1 MLLSFSVEN
10 FLSIADEQKL
20 SLVSDFGKELPS
32 NAFEYNDKLK
42 LLKSCVLY
50 GANASGKSN
59 FLKALLVM
67 TTIITSSN
75 SIDYPL
81 PVKPFL
87 FEKEK
92 RHEPSLFEIN
102 VVIDGDRYQYGF
114 SCTKERIVSE
124 WLYVHPNISGRKRVF
139 FERVFDDENN
149 CYEWNITNNIKGARA
164 VWQQTTRDKVL
175 FLTNSVALNCT
186 TLKPLYDFFSKQLK
200 IVFDTD
206 LISPDYTADLIFN
219 NQKEIVLKFL
229 SAADLKIRDLN
240 VKKEPIDLKKIKGVV
255 SESIRNKIEKNSG
268 SLYRL
273 DVKTVHLDDQDQP
286 IELDLYS
293 EESEGTK
300 RLFAFA
306 GPFIDV
312 LKNGKV
318 LVVDELNIS
327 LHPKLM
333 EFLVNLFHSAKTN
346 PKNAQLIF
354 TTHETSILTQDIFRR
369 DQIWFTKR
377 NDKQQT
383 ILFPLTD
390 FKPLKGSGKEK
401 IDVNY
406 LRGKYGA
413 LPHVDSYSLED
424 PLYNSITET

>member
-10 FLSIADEQKL
+10 FHSIADEQKL
-20 SLVSDFGKELPS
+20 SLVSDFGKELPT
-32 NAFEYNDKLK
+32 NAFEYNEKLK

-102 VVIDGDRYQYGF
+102 IVIDGDRYQYGF

-186 TLKPLYDFFSKQLK
+186 TLKPLYEFFSKQLK

-240 VKKEPIDLKKIKGVV
+240 VKKEPIDLEKIKGVV
-255 SESIRNKIEKNSG
+255 SESIRN
-268 SLYRL
+268 
-273 DVKTVHLDDQDQP
+273 
-286 IELDLYS
+286 
-293 EESEGTK
+293 
-300 RLFAFA
+300 
-306 GPFIDV
+306 
-312 LKNGKV
+312 
-318 LVVDELNIS
+318 
-327 LHPKLM
+327 
-333 EFLVNLFHSAKTN
+333 
-346 PKNAQLIF
+346 
-354 TTHETSILTQDIFRR
+354 LT
-369 DQIWFTKR
+369 
-377 NDKQQT
+377 
-383 ILFPLTD
+383 
-390 FKPLKGSGKEK
+390 
-401 IDVNY
+401 
-406 LRGKYGA
+406 
-413 LPHVDSYSLED
+413 
-424 PLYNSITET
+424 

>member
-240 VKKEPIDLKKIKGVV
+240 VKKEPIDLEKIKGVV

-383 ILFPLTD
+383 ILVPLTD

>member
-240 VKKEPIDLKKIKGVV
+240 VKKEPIDLEKIKGVV

-383 ILFPLTD
+383 ILFSLTD

-406 LRGKYGA
+406 LRGKYVA

>member
-124 WLYVHPNISGRKRVF
+124 WL
-139 FERVFDDENN
+139 E
-149 CYEWNITNNIKGARA
+149 
-164 VWQQTTRDKVL
+164 
-175 FLTNSVALNCT
+175 
-186 TLKPLYDFFSKQLK
+186 
-200 IVFDTD
+200 
-206 LISPDYTADLIFN
+206 
-219 NQKEIVLKFL
+219 
-229 SAADLKIRDLN
+229 
-240 VKKEPIDLKKIKGVV
+240 
-255 SESIRNKIEKNSG
+255 
-268 SLYRL
+268 
-273 DVKTVHLDDQDQP
+273 
-286 IELDLYS
+286 
-293 EESEGTK
+293 
-300 RLFAFA
+300 
-306 GPFIDV
+306 
-312 LKNGKV
+312 
-318 LVVDELNIS
+318 
-327 LHPKLM
+327 
-333 EFLVNLFHSAKTN
+333 
-346 PKNAQLIF
+346 
-354 TTHETSILTQDIFRR
+354 
-369 DQIWFTKR
+369 
-377 NDKQQT
+377 
-383 ILFPLTD
+383 
-390 FKPLKGSGKEK
+390 
-401 IDVNY
+401 
-406 LRGKYGA
+406 
-413 LPHVDSYSLED
+413 YSLLTKT
-424 PLYNSITET
+424 PSL

>member
-240 VKKEPIDLKKIKGVV
+240 VKKEPIDLEKIKGVV

-383 ILFPLTD
+383 ILIPLTD